1 MLKSVK
7 TLKEVGK
14 EIQEPLGVQK
24 KLNPKNGYYF
34 YTNGK
39 REYRMRDTKAE
50 ATMCHKDVNGL
61 ILAHFK
67 SKKGYNSKL
76 KNNKKFANH
85 YAEYIAYLILKQLGK
100 KVCKV
105 DLGEIEIK
113 NKYSNKVIN
122 IEGVLSQYEVT
133 LEESFKELM
142 VIVES
147 YKDAYPKKYKE
158 MTTRGKTD
166 SEDNYVNI
174 EIVLKTLEEYYKK
187 NGQSDKIPQ
196 MRKEFFDMCMFDMIF
211 ANRDRSDDNFGV
223 KVHQVTNEIN
233 FYPLFDN
240 EQILGMQEEKEDIV
254 RYLSSEKEYQKFKKE
269 NLTSCIGIP
278 GNPKKIEPT
287 TLLKYLLEHYY
298 EETMDSLNDIGRY
311 TYQDLE
317 EVLEVCPG
325 LSEEHKAFAKKI
337 YLERQQEINHTIKD
351 FEQRKNEEHP
361 KKDDDSLEL

>member
-1 MLKSVK
+1 MLLPVKS
-7 TLKEVGK
+7 LKEVQN
-14 EIQEPLGVQK
+14 EINEQLGVMK
-24 KLNPKNGYYF
+24 KLNPQNGYYF
-34 YTNGK
+34 HTHGS
-39 REYRMRDTKAE
+39 REYSIHDTKVE
-50 ATMCHKDVNGL
+50 TTMCHKDDNEL

-76 KNNKKFANH
+76 KNSKQFANH

-113 NKYSNKVIN
+113 NKYSNKIIN

-133 LEESFKELM
+133 LEENFKELM
-142 VIVES
+142 VIVDS
-147 YKDAYPKKYKE
+147 YKEEHPKKYKE

-166 SEDNYVNI
+166 SKDNYVNI
-174 EIVLKTLEEYYKK
+174 EIILNTLEEYYKK

-196 MRKEFFDMCMFDMIF
+196 MRKEFFDMCMFDLMF
-211 ANRDRSDDNFGV
+211 ANRDRSDDNCGV
-223 KVHQVTNEIN
+223 KVNQVTNEIN

-240 EQILGMQEEKEDIV
+240 EQILGMQEEKADIV

-298 EETMDSLNDIGRY
+298 EETIDSLNDIGRY

-337 YLERQQEINHTIKD
+337 YLERQQEINNTIKD

-361 KKDDDSLEL
+361 KQGDDSLEL